1 MVSAEDTYATWFGE
15 ETLRVDL
22 YHTGNKESAGY
33 SMDEV
38 IIEGPWPGS
47 RTKLIDTL
55 NLGSSMFAIF
65 DAGTGTKIYSRGF
78 STMFGEWQTTAE
90 AKIRDRTMSEAVRFP
105 KPHKPFILVVYER
118 DDANDFQEVYRVEI
132 DPNFRNVRKEIR
144 FRNYPTYDIH
154 VPAEPAYT
162 LDIVILPEGYTRDEH
177 DKFMMDAQRVATYYL
192 NMPPWQC
199 LKDRI
204 AIRAVEVESRDSG
217 IDEPRKGVWKDT
229 PFHCSFNAFD
239 SARYVLTTA
248 NKDIRDVAANV
259 PYDFI
264 IIMLN
269 TDRYGGGGIYNL
281 YTTFA
286 VDDVFAEYLVLH
298 ESGHSITGLGDEY
311 YTSQVSYEEFIKPG
325 VEPWEPNVTALLDPE
340 NIKWKEFIK
349 EGTPIPTPATEEY
362 ADVIGAFEGAS
373 YVAKGFY
380 RPTLDSMM
388 KSKILGYGPVNSA
401 HISKVIK
408 FYSDEKQAQ

>member
-1 MVSAEDTYATWFGE
+1 
-15 ETLRVDL
+15 
-22 YHTGNKESAGY
+22 
-33 SMDEV
+33 
-38 IIEGPWPGS
+38 
-47 RTKLIDTL
+47 
-55 NLGSSMFAIF
+55 
-65 DAGTGTKIYSRGF
+65 
-78 STMFGEWQTTAE
+78 
-90 AKIRDRTMSEAVRFP
+90 
-105 KPHKPFILVVYER
+105 
-118 DDANDFQEVYRVEI
+118 
-132 DPNFRNVRKEIR
+132 
-144 FRNYPTYDIH
+144 
-154 VPAEPAYT
+154 
-162 LDIVILPEGYTRDEH
+162 
-177 DKFMMDAQRVATYYL
+177 
-192 NMPPWQC
+192 
-199 LKDRI
+199 
-204 AIRAVEVESRDSG
+204 
-217 IDEPRKGVWKDT
+217 
-229 PFHCSFNAFD
+229 
-239 SARYVLTTA
+239 VLTTA